1 MWQEIKKEVI
11 NLAITTSLTKIVPQ
25 SRGMV
30 QTAVTGIGF
39 DQVLKVVDGFVGS
52 PMQKFGV
59 SVPIVGRLSL
69 VDFVN
74 YMVHNGGKIMPSKSA
89 TKGITAVV
97 SAKLVQTGFNVRTMV
112 SPTNANNTQSGGGI

>member
-1 MWQEIKKEVI
+1 MKTIQS
-11 NLAITTSLTKIVPQ
+11 ITKLVP
-25 SRGMV
+25 SSKGVV

-39 DQVLKVVDGFVGS
+39 DSVLKVVDGFVGS

-59 SVPIVGRLSL
+59 SVPVVGRLSL
-69 VDFVN
+69 IDFVN
-74 YMVHNGGKIMPSKSA
+74 YMVHNNGKIMPSKSA

>member
-1 MWQEIKKEVI
+1 MSIVSQ
-11 NLAITTSLTKIVPQ
+11 ITKSVPA
-25 SRGMV
+25 SKGVV

-39 DQVLKVVDGFVGS
+39 DSVLKVVDSFVGS

-59 SVPIVGRLSL
+59 SVPVVGRLSL
-69 VDFVN
+69 IDFVN

-112 SPTNANNTQSGGGI
+112 QPRATNTSEGGGI